1 MDGLQATRFIRM
13 SGKEDSVSIPIIAM
27 IANAFSEDNERGTE
41 QLQLFKYGGF
51 MSNGQHKNGN
61 FTSTLGFVIA
71 CVGSAV
77 GLGNI
82 WMFPYRLGQYGGAA
96 FLIPYLL
103 FILLFGWVGLSAE
116 FAVGRKAR
124 TGTIGAYGY
133 CFAARDREKTGK
145 VLGWFPL
152 LGSLGIAIGY
162 SIVLGWVLR
171 SLAGAVT
178 GSMFETDAAEYFAQ
192 ATGAFGS
199 VPWHFIIVAVVSVI
213 LLTGVTKGIEKV
225 SKVMMPLFF
234 VLFVILAVRV
244 AFLPGAAKGY
254 EFLFVPRWEALLKVD
269 TWVMAMGQAF
279 FSLSITGSGMI
290 VYGAYL
296 DDKVDIPGASVR
308 TALFDTMAA
317 LLSGLAIMPAVFA
330 FGIDAGSGPSL
341 IFITLPGVF
350 RQMPM
355 GRLFAAFF
363 FLSVSFAGITSLI
376 NMFEAV
382 IESWQTQFRI
392 SRFLSTLLC
401 GGITFLVGVFLEEES
416 RTGTWLDTVSI
427 AIVPLGAV
435 LGAVSVY
442 YVLGY
447 PKIREELEKGHKGKL
462 SDAFGFTAKY
472 IYVPLTVLVLIL
484 GFVYKG
490 IG

>member
-1 MDGLQATRFIRM
+1 M

-178 GSMFETDAAEYFAQ
+178 GSLFETDAAEYFAQ

>member
-178 GSMFETDAAEYFAQ
+178 GSLFETDAAEYFAQ

-472 IYVPLTVLVLIL
+472 IYLPLTVLVLIL